1 MGDRIMTLHPD
12 GKSGVNIDRVRYE
25 TIRAAI
31 LAAVGEAGEI
41 GFTELIADVQ
51 HRLAGRFGGSV
62 PWYVTTVKL
71 DLEARGLLARG
82 VAGGRQVLWRTDR
95 A

>member
-51 HRLAGRFGGSV
+51 HRLAGRFAGSV

-71 DLEARGLLARG
+71 DLEARGLLERG
-82 VAGGRQVLWRTDR
+82 MVGGRQVLRRTDR